1 MEALHKY
8 LRVSGPEEMNEL
20 RKIASRFEEKIFSD
34 AVNLVTLPPMYIL
47 FPLCGFLW
55 RFASGNGHGSRRYD
69 L

>member
-34 AVNLVTLPPMYIL
+34 AVNLVTLPSSYVFCSLSVEI
-47 FPLCGFLW
+47 GEW
-55 RFASGNGHGSRRYD
+55 QWTWIKKI
-69 L
+69 